1 MAKNLNHDAP
11 FILASGALFL
21 SFPFFPFIPFF
32 LFFLFFLSFLSFL
45 YSYLRFLSFL
55 QMSVRSSMTTH
66 LPSSLPERLRAVLE
80 LRVGSIT
87 CPVDVEAAL
96 GRISYFR
103 ASKPATSTRFANIT
117 ASHEGFR
124 REDGW
129 RGSGSRNN
137 DGFEVWHSRRRVP
150 PQRPAYTPGSR
161 GPVTAF
167 TPRVAE
173 PRSTE
178 SVEPALAIAMGGAGA
193 TIVEAPAKFSSA
205 GVKAM
210 DVEDRM
216 LARVKGKINRIGH
229 STYDAT
235 KVFMEQ
241 ILSSDDT
248 EFLDE
253 LMKYVFQKAAT
264 ESSFCPLY
272 AKLIHEL
279 ADEFTHFRTVMVNLF
294 RDYTAIFSEVT
305 TAPDPGTES
314 YRAFVEAQERKK
326 FRRGYSQ
333 FVAELVKMGEVDNTA
348 FANLIQ
354 QVVTVLETIHT
365 EASNSLLCEEYI
377 DCLANMCKSA
387 SGILRVASWAP
398 EVKARLASLIA
409 LPKTTVPGF
418 TNKGR
423 FALMDLVDAANRG
436 WVYR

>member
-1 MAKNLNHDAP
+1 MA
-11 FILASGALFL
+11 AS
-21 SFPFFPFIPFF
+21 
-32 LFFLFFLSFLSFL
+32 
-45 YSYLRFLSFL
+45 
-55 QMSVRSSMTTH
+55 
-66 LPSSLPERLRAVLE
+66 LPPSLPERLRAVLE
-80 LRVGSIT
+80 LRSGSLV
-87 CPVDVEAAL
+87 CPPEVEAAL

-103 ASKPATSTRFANIT
+103 ATKPVPATRFAHIT

-124 REDGW
+124 REDTRHGVGAQ
-129 RGSGSRNN
+129 RRCGTAENHAGSGGGGGSRGGN
-137 DGFEVWHSRRRVP
+137 DGFDVWHTRRRG
-150 PQRPAYTPGSR
+150 PQRYAYTSNSR
-161 GPVTAF
+161 GPAASSSAPITAPVTEA
-167 TPRVAE
+167 PVSPASAVA
-173 PRSTE
+173 
-178 SVEPALAIAMGGAGA
+178 GAGA
-193 TIVEAPAKFSSA
+193 GAGAVVETGAAPESAPKFSSA

-216 LARVKGKINRIGH
+216 LARVKGKINRIGY

-279 ADEFTHFRTVMVNLF
+279 ADEFVHFRKVMVNLF

-354 QVVTVLETIHT
+354 QIVTVLETIHT
-365 EASNSLLCEEYI
+365 DANNSLLCEEYI

-398 EVKARLASLIA
+398 EVKVRLAALTA
-409 LPKTTVPGF
+409 LPKASVPGF

-423 FALMDLVDAANRG
+423 FALMDLVAAADRG

>member
-1 MAKNLNHDAP
+1 MA
-11 FILASGALFL
+11 
-21 SFPFFPFIPFF
+21 
-32 LFFLFFLSFLSFL
+32 
-45 YSYLRFLSFL
+45 
-55 QMSVRSSMTTH
+55 SSIS
-66 LPSSLPERLRAVLE
+66 LPSSLPERLRAALE
-80 LRVGSIT
+80 LRNKDHV
-87 CPVDVEAAL
+87 CPSDVEAVMS
-96 GRISYFR
+96 RITYFQ
-103 ASKPATSTRFANIT
+103 SKKAAPSMRFAHL
-117 ASHEGFR
+117 ASSHPQDGFR
-124 REDGW
+124 REDAWRDSG
-129 RGSGSRNN
+129 RGSGGRDSGRSSGGGYGHHNSYNN
-137 DGFEVWHSRRRVP
+137 HGTHGRGGRSEGGDGFEVWHSRRRGQ
-150 PQRPAYTPGSR
+150 QRPPYVPGAPAGYVR
-161 GPVTAF
+161 
-167 TPRVAE
+167 RAE
-173 PRSTE
+173 AE
-178 SVEPALAIAMGGAGA
+178 APAACAGAGA
-193 TIVEAPAKFSSA
+193 VAGAVAVPVSETSAPKFSSA

-216 LARVKGKINRIGH
+216 LARVKGKINKIGH

-272 AKLIHEL
+272 ARLIHEL
-279 ADEFTHFRTVMVNLF
+279 ADEFTHFRTVMINLF

-314 YRAFVEAQERKK
+314 YKAFVEAQERKK

-333 FVAELVKMGEVDNTA
+333 FVAELVKMGEVDKIA

-354 QVVTVLETIHT
+354 QIVTVLETIHSDAT
-365 EASNSLLCEEYI
+365 NTLLCEEYI

-387 SGILRVASWAP
+387 SGILREASWSSD
-398 EVKARLASLIA
+398 VKDRLAA
-409 LPKTTVPGF
+409 LLAKPKASVTGF

>member
-1 MAKNLNHDAP
+1 
-11 FILASGALFL
+11 
-21 SFPFFPFIPFF
+21 
-32 LFFLFFLSFLSFL
+32 
-45 YSYLRFLSFL
+45 
-55 QMSVRSSMTTH
+55 MSVRSSMASSIS
-66 LPSSLPERLRAVLE
+66 LPSSLPERLRAALE
-80 LRVGSIT
+80 LRNKDHV
-87 CPVDVEAAL
+87 CPSDVEAVMS
-96 GRISYFR
+96 RITYFQ
-103 ASKPATSTRFANIT
+103 SKKAAPSMRFAHL
-117 ASHEGFR
+117 ASSHPQDGFR
-124 REDGW
+124 REDAWRDSG
-129 RGSGSRNN
+129 RGSGGRDSGRSGGGYGHHNSYNN
-137 DGFEVWHSRRRVP
+137 HGTHGRRSEGGGDGFEVWHSRRRGQ
-150 PQRPAYTPGSR
+150 QRPPYVPGAPAGYVR
-161 GPVTAF
+161 
-167 TPRVAE
+167 RAE
-173 PRSTE
+173 AE
-178 SVEPALAIAMGGAGA
+178 APAACAGAGA
-193 TIVEAPAKFSSA
+193 GAGAVAVPVSETSAAKFSSA

-216 LARVKGKINRIGH
+216 LARVKGKINKIGH

-272 AKLIHEL
+272 ARLIHEL
-279 ADEFTHFRTVMVNLF
+279 ADEFTHFRTVMINLF

-314 YRAFVEAQERKK
+314 YKAFVEAQERKK

-333 FVAELVKMGEVDNTA
+333 FVAELVKMGEVDKIA

-354 QVVTVLETIHT
+354 QIVTVLETIHSDAT
-365 EASNSLLCEEYI
+365 NTLLCEEYI

-387 SGILRVASWAP
+387 SGILREASWSSD
-398 EVKARLASLIA
+398 VKDRLAA
-409 LPKTTVPGF
+409 LLAKPKASVTGF

>member
-1 MAKNLNHDAP
+1 M
-11 FILASGALFL
+11 
-21 SFPFFPFIPFF
+21 
-32 LFFLFFLSFLSFL
+32 
-45 YSYLRFLSFL
+45 
-55 QMSVRSSMTTH
+55 
-66 LPSSLPERLRAVLE
+66 
-80 LRVGSIT
+80 
-87 CPVDVEAAL
+87 
-96 GRISYFR
+96 
-103 ASKPATSTRFANIT
+103 
-117 ASHEGFR
+117 
-124 REDGW
+124 
-129 RGSGSRNN
+129 
-137 DGFEVWHSRRRVP
+137 
-150 PQRPAYTPGSR
+150 
-161 GPVTAF
+161 TAF

-173 PRSTE
+173 CRSTE
-178 SVEPALAIAMGGAGA
+178 SAETSIAPAMGGAGA

>member
-1 MAKNLNHDAP
+1 MSRITYFQSKKAAP
-11 FILASGALFL
+11 SMRFAHLAS
-21 SFPFFPFIPFF
+21 
-32 LFFLFFLSFLSFL
+32 
-45 YSYLRFLSFL
+45 
-55 QMSVRSSMTTH
+55 
-66 LPSSLPERLRAVLE
+66 
-80 LRVGSIT
+80 
-87 CPVDVEAAL
+87 
-96 GRISYFR
+96 
-103 ASKPATSTRFANIT
+103 
-117 ASHEGFR
+117 SHPQDGFR
-124 REDGW
+124 REDAWRDSG
-129 RGSGSRNN
+129 RGSGGRDSGRSSGGGYGHHNSYNN
-137 DGFEVWHSRRRVP
+137 HGTHGRGGRSEGGDGFEVWHSRRRGQ
-150 PQRPAYTPGSR
+150 QRPPYVPGAPAGYVR
-161 GPVTAF
+161 
-167 TPRVAE
+167 RAE
-173 PRSTE
+173 AE
-178 SVEPALAIAMGGAGA
+178 APAACAGAGA
-193 TIVEAPAKFSSA
+193 VAGAVAVPVSETSAPKFSSA

-216 LARVKGKINRIGH
+216 LARVKGKINKIGH

-272 AKLIHEL
+272 ARLIHEL
-279 ADEFTHFRTVMVNLF
+279 ADEFTHFRTVMINLF

-314 YRAFVEAQERKK
+314 YKAFVEAQERKK

-333 FVAELVKMGEVDNTA
+333 FVAELVKMGEVDKIA

-354 QVVTVLETIHT
+354 QIVTVLETIHSDAT
-365 EASNSLLCEEYI
+365 NTLLCEEYI

-387 SGILRVASWAP
+387 SGILREASWSSD
-398 EVKARLASLIA
+398 VKDRLAA
-409 LPKTTVPGF
+409 LLAKPKASVTGF

>member
-1 MAKNLNHDAP
+1 MSRITYFQAKKPAP
-11 FILASGALFL
+11 SMRFAHLAS
-21 SFPFFPFIPFF
+21 
-32 LFFLFFLSFLSFL
+32 
-45 YSYLRFLSFL
+45 
-55 QMSVRSSMTTH
+55 
-66 LPSSLPERLRAVLE
+66 
-80 LRVGSIT
+80 
-87 CPVDVEAAL
+87 
-96 GRISYFR
+96 
-103 ASKPATSTRFANIT
+103 
-117 ASHEGFR
+117 SHPQDGFR
-124 REDGW
+124 REDAW
-129 RGSGSRNN
+129 RDSGRDSGRSSGGGGGGRGYGGHHNSYNN
-137 DGFEVWHSRRRVP
+137 HSNHGRRSEGGGDGFEVWHSRRRGQ
-150 PQRPAYTPGSR
+150 QRPPYVPGAPERPAGYTR
-161 GPVTAF
+161 
-167 TPRVAE
+167 RAE
-173 PRSTE
+173 AE
-178 SVEPALAIAMGGAGA
+178 APASCAGAGA
-193 TIVEAPAKFSSA
+193 AVAVAGPVAVSDTSVAKFSSA

-216 LARVKGKINRIGH
+216 LARVKGKINKIGH

-272 AKLIHEL
+272 ARLIHEL
-279 ADEFTHFRTVMVNLF
+279 ADEFTHFRTVMINLF

-314 YRAFVEAQERKK
+314 YKAFVEAQERKK

-333 FVAELVKMGEVDNTA
+333 FVAELVKMGEVDKIA

-354 QVVTVLETIHT
+354 QIVTVLETIHSDAT
-365 EASNSLLCEEYI
+365 NTLLCEEYI

-387 SGILRVASWAP
+387 SGILREASWSSD
-398 EVKARLASLIA
+398 VKDRLAA
-409 LPKTTVPGF
+409 LLAKPKTSVPGF

>member
-1 MAKNLNHDAP
+1 VP
-11 FILASGALFL
+11 
-21 SFPFFPFIPFF
+21 
-32 LFFLFFLSFLSFL
+32 
-45 YSYLRFLSFL
+45 
-55 QMSVRSSMTTH
+55 
-66 LPSSLPERLRAVLE
+66 
-80 LRVGSIT
+80 
-87 CPVDVEAAL
+87 AA
-96 GRISYFR
+96 
-103 ASKPATSTRFANIT
+103 AA
-117 ASHEGFR
+117 
-124 REDGW
+124 
-129 RGSGSRNN
+129 
-137 DGFEVWHSRRRVP
+137 
-150 PQRPAYTPGSR
+150 
-161 GPVTAF
+161 
-167 TPRVAE
+167 
-173 PRSTE
+173 
-178 SVEPALAIAMGGAGA
+178 AIGGAGGA
-193 TIVEAPAKFSSA
+193 PVVESAPKFSSA

-216 LARVKGKINRIGH
+216 LARVKGKINRIGY

-279 ADEFTHFRTVMVNLF
+279 ADEFVHFRKVMVNLF

-354 QVVTVLETIHT
+354 QVVSVLETIH
-365 EASNSLLCEEYI
+365 ADAKHSLLCEEYI

-387 SGILRVASWAP
+387 SSILRVAPWASG
-398 EVKARLASLIA
+398 VKSRLAALTA
-409 LPKTTVPGF
+409 LPKASVPGF

-436 WVYR
+436 WM

>member
-1 MAKNLNHDAP
+1 MASHLP
-11 FILASGALFL
+11 
-21 SFPFFPFIPFF
+21 
-32 LFFLFFLSFLSFL
+32 
-45 YSYLRFLSFL
+45 
-55 QMSVRSSMTTH
+55 
-66 LPSSLPERLRAVLE
+66 LPSSLPERLRMVLEMRNKEHACPSEVEAVL
-80 LRVGSIT
+80 
-87 CPVDVEAAL
+87 A
-96 GRISYFR
+96 RISYFH
-103 ASKPATSTRFANIT
+103 AKKPATRFAHIT
-117 ASHEGFR
+117 NPQDGFRRDDR

-129 RGSGSRNN
+129 RGSSGSGSGSGSSGGFTRGHYDYHTVRGERADDNRGT
-137 DGFEVWHSRRRVP
+137 DGFEVWHSRRRG
-150 PQRPAYTPGSR
+150 PQRAPYVPGAPERPTGYSR
-161 GPVTAF
+161 HERREHDTRAPTVAREATSTSAATTASAVTTA
-167 TPRVAE
+167 
-173 PRSTE
+173 
-178 SVEPALAIAMGGAGA
+178 A
-193 TIVEAPAKFSSA
+193 TATTTVTTATATTAKFSSA
-205 GVKAM
+205 AVKAM

-216 LARVKGKINRIGH
+216 LARVKGKINKIGH

-272 AKLIHEL
+272 ARLIHEL
-279 ADEFTHFRTVMVNLF
+279 ADEFTHFRTVMINLF

-333 FVAELVKMGEVDNTA
+333 FVAELVKMGEVDKIA

-354 QVVTVLETIHT
+354 QIVTVLETIHT
-365 EASNSLLCEEYI
+365 DASNTLLCEEYV

-387 SGILRVASWAP
+387 SGILREASWSAG
-398 EVKARLASLIA
+398 VKDRLAA
-409 LPKTTVPGF
+409 LLAKPKASVPGF

-423 FALMDLVDAANRG
+423 FALMDLVDAGNRG
-436 WVYR
+436 WLYR

>member
-1 MAKNLNHDAP
+1 
-11 FILASGALFL
+11 
-21 SFPFFPFIPFF
+21 
-32 LFFLFFLSFLSFL
+32 
-45 YSYLRFLSFL
+45 
-55 QMSVRSSMTTH
+55 MSVRSSMATH
-66 LPSSLPERLRAVLE
+66 LPSFLPERLRAVLE
-80 LRVGSIT
+80 LRSGSLE
-87 CPVDVEAAL
+87 CPAEVEAAL

-103 ASKPATSTRFANIT
+103 ATKPVATTRFAHIA

-124 REDGW
+124 RDDIRHG
-129 RGSGSRNN
+129 GGGSRSN
-137 DGFEVWHSRRRVP
+137 DGFDVWHNRRRGQ
-150 PQRPAYTPGSR
+150 QRYAYAPDSRTPALSS
-161 GPVTAF
+161 VAK
-167 TPRVAE
+167 RVDPAKE
-173 PRSTE
+173 PASEPATE
-178 SVEPALAIAMGGAGA
+178 SSALPAIGGAGG
-193 TIVEAPAKFSSA
+193 VSESAPKFSSA
-205 GVKAM
+205 SVKAM

-216 LARVKGKINRIGH
+216 LARVKGKINRIGP

-279 ADEFTHFRTVMVNLF
+279 ADEFVHFRTVMVNLF

-354 QVVTVLETIHT
+354 QVITVLETIHT
-365 EASNSLLCEEYI
+365 DANNSLLCEEYI
-377 DCLANMCKSA
+377 DCLANMCRSA
-387 SGILRVASWAP
+387 SGILRAAPWASGVKTRLVA
-398 EVKARLASLIA
+398 LTA
-409 LPKTTVPGF
+409 LPKASVPGF

>member
-1 MAKNLNHDAP
+1 MDGP
-11 FILASGALFL
+11 YSGVVLL
-21 SFPFFPFIPFF
+21 T
-32 LFFLFFLSFLSFL
+32 FLSFLFFSFFSFFSL
-45 YSYLRFLSFL
+45 RSYFFLE
-55 QMSVRSSMTTH
+55 MSVRSSMATP

-80 LRVGSIT
+80 LRSGSLV
-87 CPVDVEAAL
+87 CPPEVEAAL

-103 ASKPATSTRFANIT
+103 ATKPVSTTRFAHIT
-117 ASHEGFR
+117 APHDGFR
-124 REDGW
+124 RDDRRDDTRHG
-129 RGSGSRNN
+129 GGSRSS
-137 DGFEVWHSRRRVP
+137 DGFDVWHNRRRGQ
-150 PQRPAYTPGSR
+150 QRYAYAPDSRTPASSPVSPG
-161 GPVTAF
+161 
-167 TPRVAE
+167 VARTDVRTGARTE
-173 PRSTE
+173 VSTVTE
-178 SVEPALAIAMGGAGA
+178 SPASPAVGGAGG
-193 TIVEAPAKFSSA
+193 APVPESAPKFSSA

-216 LARVKGKINRIGH
+216 LARVKGKINRIGY

-279 ADEFTHFRTVMVNLF
+279 ADEFVHFRKVMVNLF

-354 QVVTVLETIHT
+354 QVVTVLETIHMD
-365 EASNSLLCEEYI
+365 ANNSLLCEEYI

-387 SGILRVASWAP
+387 SSILREAPWASG
-398 EVKARLASLIA
+398 VKGRLVELTA
-409 LPKTTVPGF
+409 LPKASVPGF